1 MATKTWDAASE
12 RFTETDA
19 GRIDRLRRLRR
30 IHGVARMMDTAIGIP
45 GTRFRF
51 GADSI
56 MGLVPLVGDA
66 GGALIGLYI
75 VNEAR
80 RMGVPND
87 KLAKMIGNLAVDS
100 VVGSVP
106 LAGCVVY
113 EPVSGYYPGGRTS
126 AAPGTRR
133 WAGRSAAHRDARC
146 ASSARSLP
154 TTSRGLRGS

>member
-106 LAGCVVY
+106 LAGDLFDVFFK
-113 EPVSGYYPGGRTS
+113 SH
-126 AAPGTRR
+126 RR
-133 WAGRSAAHRDARC
+133 NLNLVLDHFGVTADE
-146 ASSARSLP
+146 
-154 TTSRGLRGS
+154 LRAKR

>member
-87 KLAKMIGNLAVDS
+87 KLAKMIGNLAVNS

-106 LAGCVVY
+106 LAGDLFDVFFK
-113 EPVSGYYPGGRTS
+113 SH
-126 AAPGTRR
+126 RR
-133 WAGRSAAHRDARC
+133 NLNIVLDHFGVTADD
-146 ASSARSLP
+146 
-154 TTSRGLRGS
+154 LRAKR

>member
-12 RFTETDA
+12 RFTESDA

-30 IHGVARMMDTAIGIP
+30 IHGVARMMDSAIGIP

-106 LAGCVVY
+106 LAGDLFDVFFKSHRRNLNIVLDHFG
-113 EPVSGYYPGGRTS
+113 VSDEDL
-126 AAPGTRR
+126 RR
-133 WAGRSAAHRDARC
+133 KR
-146 ASSARSLP
+146 
-154 TTSRGLRGS
+154 